1 MRVFVS
7 SVVRGYED
15 YRAAAR
21 EAIAALDHEP
31 VLMEDPRSASQ
42 YPPREVCLGEL
53 EQCEVVLF
61 LFGLS
66 YGSVETS
73 EKSPTHEEW
82 DHAHSRGMKT
92 RVFMEEVDS
101 DEYDPRQ
108 AEFLGEEVYG
118 WDEGQF
124 FARFSNPAELVAR
137 IVQTLRSLE
146 SEFEEGHEVD
156 KLAALPPLCRERV
169 MTLSEISPSRAT
181 HLVALLT
188 DPAARREGGLS
199 ILADD
204 PPDWLIESG
213 YLGWEAICSFMEAH
227 GVPGSALMRKGAIE
241 AGSPR
246 RGLHLIHQAVEA
258 AENGDRERAAELM
271 ELVPASE
278 PLIGAAEAYISDDP
292 GAAVEAVLAARLHE
306 SDDPDTALNGVMTMV
321 WASFRENRFE
331 SAREVLKEAINRFSD
346 KAPLLLHYANAAF
359 GAVNQIGLGAPGSRE
374 LLDEAVEFALRA
386 RDSFREWDGPSYV
399 AVDAAMQALLALEDP
414 QRAVDLALPPPSGE
428 ATEDEAGHPS
438 VLARLAHAYFD
449 LGRYNDIDTIPLEEM
464 DPSRAALIQAVQA
477 HALGDQAAPV
487 RMRRALERASDEPGR
502 RRALLG
508 LAMCGE
514 ADDVALSEVSEDEA
528 ALFRGIAAANNGNLQ
543 QAISILGPRRFATP
557 LHAEYLARAQNQVG
571 SVAEAIETL
580 TDAAEHFNVEALWE
594 CVVELLI
601 EQGELNEAAA
611 RAVAVLARNPS
622 RPVGR
627 RLRTRLM
634 GIAQEREDWQAMES
648 YGRAIVQEFPQDANA
663 AWAVVYALHRQAK
676 NQQAWGYIIAHDLA
690 PIDAPTAHLAG
701 VVCQGVE
708 ATERDAQRVLE
719 VAALYATSEEVAGS
733 ALIAALEASS
743 GNQGAS
749 EEFLSQLNDQ
759 VEDYIARHPQSARL
773 KAYSGESPEEVLAAI
788 GADLREETGHRAQL
802 ESAVRYGRL
811 PYCVLCR
818 AFGES
823 YSELLLSLRARS
835 IAAIPVGLERQE
847 RERQTASAAIGGRI
861 VIDTSAVATCI
872 LSEIDILRLAGEF
885 HSVLVGDELIADA
898 RLAVASANRHMVT
911 REYFDPFND
920 QVPIEIVD
928 EQRRSVAQDR
938 AQRLLDFLTSCQNI
952 SSGPMGPLT
961 GVQREWLRPGDT
973 AVRVARDRQLPMWSD
988 DLALRT
994 LAEDEGV
1001 ESFSTWALYEA
1012 LTSDPAGRWLPHP
1025 LEMKTR
1031 LLRAQVADVPI
1042 SLDELEQT
1050 EAQYGIAASGLASYL
1065 SRPLPWRRNRA
1076 ETFHWYVSRIRAL
1089 VGGTSQNLIPVLLHA
1104 ACFGL
1109 AATVDA
1115 ADQGREVGDLVAVTM
1130 VQTGD
1135 LQLTPLL
1142 VGASRHAI
1150 NLFDPVDGQDP
1161 LDGTVRCLL
1170 GWLEESIGHGT
1181 AARRVMEYFSEVEY
1195 KDRITVASIILGI
1208 R

>member
-66 YGSVETS
+66 YGSAETS
-73 EKSPTHEEW
+73 VKSPTHEEW

-92 RVFMEEVDS
+92 RIFMEEVDS

-108 AEFLGEEVYG
+108 AGFLEEEVYG

-156 KLAALPPLCRERV
+156 RLAALPPLCRERV

-213 YLGWEAICSFMEAH
+213 HLGWEAICSFMEAH

-246 RGLHLIHQAVEA
+246 SGLHLIHQAVEA
-258 AENGDRERAAELM
+258 AENGDRDRAAELM

-292 GAAVEAVLAARLHE
+292 SAAVEAVLAARLHE

-321 WASFRENRFE
+321 WALFRESRFD
-331 SAREVLKEAINRFSD
+331 SVREVLKEAINRFPD

-414 QRAVDLALPPPSGE
+414 QRAADLALPPPSGD

-477 HALGDQAAPV
+477 HALGDQAALV
-487 RMRRALERASDEPGR
+487 RMRRALERAIDEPGR

-580 TDAAEHFNVEALWE
+580 TDAAEHFNVESLWE

-648 YGRAIVQEFPQDANA
+648 YGRAIVQEFSQDANA

-676 NQQAWGYIIAHDLA
+676 NQQAWGYIVAHDLA
-690 PIDAPTAHLAG
+690 PIDAATAFLAG
-701 VVCQGVE
+701 VVCQGVD
-708 ATERDAQRVLE
+708 ATEQDARRVLE
-719 VAALYATSEEVAGS
+719 VADLFADHEEVAGS
-733 ALIAALEASS
+733 ALVAALEASS
-743 GNQGAS
+743 GDPGVS
-749 EEFLSQLNDQ
+749 EALLSQLNEQ
-759 VEDYIARHPQSARL
+759 LEDYTARHPQSPIIR
-773 KAYSGESPEEVLAAI
+773 AYSGEGPDGPLPTI
-788 GADLREETGHRAQL
+788 GAALREEAGHSAQL
-802 ESAVRYGRL
+802 ASAARYGLL
-811 PYCVLCR
+811 PYSALCR

-823 YSELLLSLRARS
+823 YSLLLLSLSAKS
-835 IAAIPVGLERQE
+835 ITTIPADVDQRD
-847 RERQTASAAIGGRI
+847 RERQAAAAAIGGRI
-861 VIDTSAVATCI
+861 AIDTSAVTTCI
-872 LSEIDILRLAGEF
+872 LTEIDIRRFAGVF
-885 HSVLVGDELIADA
+885 HSVLVGDELVADA
-898 RLAVASANRHMVT
+898 RLAATSANR
-911 REYFDPFND
+911 RIFARAYFDPFSG
-920 QVPIEIVD
+920 QIPIEVLD
-928 EQRRSVAQDR
+928 EQQGVMQDR
-938 AQRLLDFLTSCQNI
+938 ADHLLEALCGWQNI
-952 SSGPMGPLT
+952 PSGSMDPLS
-961 GVQREWLRPGDT
+961 GIEREMLRPGDT
-973 AVRVARDRQLPMWSD
+973 AVRVARDSQLPLWCD

-1001 ESFSTWALYEA
+1001 EAFSTWALYEVLA
-1012 LTSDPAGRWLPHP
+1012 STPTGQWLPRP
-1025 LEMKTR
+1025 LAMKSR
-1031 LLRAQVADVPI
+1031 LLRAEIADVPI
-1042 SLDELEQT
+1042 SLDELEQAA
-1050 EAQYGIAASGLASYL
+1050 ERFGIHDSGMAGFL
-1065 SRPLPWRRNRA
+1065 SRPLPWNRSQS
-1076 ETFHWYVSRIRAL
+1076 ETFDWYVSRIRGL
-1089 VGGTSQNLIPVLLHA
+1089 VGGTSQNLIPALLHA

-1109 AATVDA
+1109 AAAVRTP
-1115 ADQGREVGDLVAVTM
+1115 DQGHETGALLAATM
-1130 VQTGD
+1130 VQTGAP
-1135 LQLTPLL
+1135 QMTPLL
-1142 VGASRHAI
+1142 LAASRYAI
-1150 NLFDPVDGQDP
+1150 HILDPTSGQDP
-1161 LDGTVRCLL
+1161 IGGAVRYLL
-1170 GWLEESIGHGT
+1170 SWFEHSIGQGP
-1181 AARRVMEYFSEVEY
+1181 AAQRVMVYFFETGY
-1195 KDRITVASIILGI
+1195 DDRITAASIILGS